1 MPPPPLVAFSPCRAR
16 RHGAPHRVGFSQEEF
31 AAISALR
38 AAAARRLRSETR
50 LRAQCGRRVSFPAM
64 GKKPKDRRGTAQD
77 GRFRAHIRP
86 SLSPLAFGHLPLT
99 RGVGPR
105 SPITGVLSCLW
116 RSPSGAQN
124 QECLGTLSSGPPGPE
139 CAKFTSGAV
148 QFLRLGFPTNAPG
161 ANPASPQTFP
171 LGGGVWPKARRMR
184 GPFPSSLPPLRGK
197 VPPKGADEGA
207 LLDAVRCPL

>member
-1 MPPPPLVAFSPCRAR
+1 
-16 RHGAPHRVGFSQEEF
+16 
-31 AAISALR
+31 
-38 AAAARRLRSETR
+38 
-50 LRAQCGRRVSFPAM
+50 M

-77 GRFRAHIRP
+77 GRFRTHIHP

-99 RGVGPR
+99 SGVGPW
-105 SPITGVLSCLW
+105 SPITGVLSYLW

-124 QECLGTLSSGPPGPE
+124 QECVGALSSGPPGPE

-171 LGGGVWPKARRMR
+171 LGGRWLAEGQT
-184 GPFPSSLPPLRGK
+184 
-197 VPPKGADEGA
+197 DEGA
-207 LLDAVRCPL
+207 FPIKPSPFKGEGAPEGGG

>member
-1 MPPPPLVAFSPCRAR
+1 M
-16 RHGAPHRVGFSQEEF
+16 GFLLGDF
-31 AAISALR
+31 AA
-38 AAAARRLRSETR
+38 
-50 LRAQCGRRVSFPAM
+50 CGRRVTFSAM
-64 GKKPKDRRGTAQD
+64 RKSPMAQATFSCPFGAIHLENRRGTAQD
-77 GRFRAHIRP
+77 GHWRAHIRP

-124 QECLGTLSSGPPGPE
+124 QECLGALSSGPPGPE

-171 LGGGVWPKARRMR
+171 LGGRWLAEGQT
-184 GPFPSSLPPLRGK
+184 
-197 VPPKGADEGA
+197 DEGA
-207 LLDAVRCPL
+207 FPIKPSPFKGEGAPEGGG

>member
-1 MPPPPLVAFSPCRAR
+1 MVLRTNSPCRACGR
-16 RHGAPHRVGFSQEEF
+16 SAGGEFLSQRWERNQWPRPPSLAPSGQFT
-31 AAISALR
+31 LR
-38 AAAARRLRSETR
+38 IAGGRLRMDTPCPYS
-50 LRAQCGRRVSFPAM
+50 
-64 GKKPKDRRGTAQD
+64 
-77 GRFRAHIRP
+77 P

-124 QECLGTLSSGPPGPE
+124 QECVGALSSGPPGPE

-148 QFLRLGFPTNAPG
+148 QFLRLDFPTNTPG

-171 LGGGVWPKARRMR
+171 LGGRWLAEGQT
-184 GPFPSSLPPLRGK
+184 
-197 VPPKGADEGA
+197 DEGA
-207 LLDAVRCPL
+207 FPIKPSPLKGEGAPEGGG